1 MKTLGSY
8 LCWTQTF
15 VEGIS
20 LNTLICYLEPGE
32 AELVRNQTKRMLEI
46 VTDMI
51 KQDREVQ
58 IVVCGDFNKQLPHI
72 AKELRK
78 DGFTSAF

>member
-1 MKTLGSY
+1 MVMNK
-8 LCWTQTF
+8 
-15 VEGIS
+15 
-20 LNTLICYLEPGE
+20 
-32 AELVRNQTKRMLEI
+32 AKRMLEV

-78 DGFTSAF
+78 DGFTSVF